1 LHVGVPEIT
10 NKTTQTVDTRALRS
24 RLVAELE
31 EQRMD
36 VIPMAAA
43 PPAALDA
50 LAKDLKVD
58 YLLIAEVTDLKASKP
73 GGLTKIMK
81 NTAGEGSG
89 KDITRSK
96 VERAARAAGRQGAAD
111 QDVGAVKKASTVKK

>member
-1 LHVGVPEIT
+1 MPEIT

-31 EQRMD
+31 EQKMD
-36 VIPMAAA
+36 VIAMAAA